1 MTKAEQ
7 YRRDAAA
14 AVKLAGTLAEPADKA
29 LMLMIA
35 LDWLD
40 LALQDEAGL
49 IPCSRAQ
56 EPRPRREVPSGATF
70 R

>member
-1 MTKAEQ
+1 MTRAEQ

-14 AVKLAGTLAEPADKA
+14 AVRLAGRLAEPADKA
-29 LMLMIA
+29 SILTAA

-40 LALQDEAGL
+40 LALQEEAGL

-56 EPRPRREVPSGATF
+56 EPKPRREAPKGTTF